1 MEDIQVTLIA
11 ALSRDRGIGTQ
22 GKLPWHLSEDLK
34 RFRARTRG
42 HPVIMGR
49 KTLDSIG
56 RALPDRPNFVITRD
70 PSQVRRPEGDIRLV
84 GSLSDAL
91 EQARQEARQLGR
103 TEVFVIGGGEIYRQA
118 LPFADQLDLTEVDIT
133 LGAQA
138 DVFFPVWNEADF
150 QEVERTEYPVTADRP
165 MGFRVRV
172 LSRHR

>member
-1 MEDIQVTLIA
+1 MSDIKTTLIA
-11 ALSRDRGIGTQ
+11 AVARDRGIGMH
-22 GKLPWHLSEDLK
+22 GKLPWHLPEDLK

-70 PSQVRRPEGDIRLV
+70 PSKVQMPGGDIRVV

-91 EQARQEARQLGR
+91 EQAQRDARSTGKD
-103 TEVFVIGGGEIYRQA
+103 EVFVIGGGEIYRQA
-118 LPFADQLDLTEVDIT
+118 LPLADQLDLTEVDIT

-138 DVFFPVWNEADF
+138 DAFFPVWNEAEF
-150 QEVERTEYPVTADRP
+150 QELERTDYPVTAARP
-165 MGFRVRV
+165 LGFRVRV
-172 LSRHR
+172 LSRRR